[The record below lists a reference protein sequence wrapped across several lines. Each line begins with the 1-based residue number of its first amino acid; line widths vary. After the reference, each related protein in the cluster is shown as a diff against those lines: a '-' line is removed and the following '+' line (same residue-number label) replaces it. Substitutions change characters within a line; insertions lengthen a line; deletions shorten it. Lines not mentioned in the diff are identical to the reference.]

1 MALKALKLNLVCLK
15 ENVCM
20 YGERKKEKRMGKLSS
35 KQMKTFVTAA
45 VALVGGGFSLNSGI
59 RNTYIIQK

>member
-35 KQMKTFVTAA
+35 K
-45 VALVGGGFSLNSGI
+45 
-59 RNTYIIQK
+59 